1 VLLAAG
7 AAWILVTR
15 RVPAVTRRPFPA
27 PPRPA
32 LVAAAAATG
41 ILTGLLALGI
51 LAVPAAAGAVAAL
64 AAAVP
69 FSVAGARRRRAVEE
83 LADAWPDVLARMRA
97 RIASGAAL
105 PEAFVAAV
113 AGGPPALQ
121 EAGEHVAAAVAYGDG
136 FVAALE
142 RLRTR
147 LEDATADRVITT
159 IVAAHGTGGARVGRI
174 LAALGVS
181 VADELRLRKAHHA
194 ALTEQRL
201 TAVVALVAPWGLLAL
216 TIATNPQAAEVYRT
230 AHGTLLLALGL
241 GATGTGYLLARR
253 TARLARP
260 PRVFR

>member
-1 VLLAAG
+1 MGAVRGIAVLLAAG

-97 RIASGAAL
+97 RIASGAVSYKNL
-105 PEAFVAAV
+105 RGHENPEQIVW
-113 AGGPPALQ
+113 
-121 EAGEHVAAAVAYGDG
+121 
-136 FVAALE
+136 
-142 RLRTR
+142 RLRLEKKKRQRKNSVRKIRQGCSKKINKWAEGRRETTR
-147 LEDATADRVITT
+147 GNQV
-159 IVAAHGTGGARVGRI
+159 
-174 LAALGVS
+174 
-181 VADELRLRKAHHA
+181 
-194 ALTEQRL
+194 
-201 TAVVALVAPWGLLAL
+201 
-216 TIATNPQAAEVYRT
+216 
-230 AHGTLLLALGL
+230 
-241 GATGTGYLLARR
+241 
-253 TARLARP
+253 
-260 PRVFR
+260 